1 MSRLLKELLATA
13 AMMACETSMLG
24 KTPYHKSMGTS
35 DSPKHTSK
43 YKLPVKELREFTIK
57 GKTIMAT
64 SRKDAIKKYN
74 HKYK

>member
-57 GKTIMAT
+57 GKQ
-64 SRKDAIKKYN
+64 
-74 HKYK
+74 